1 MTESTF
7 VHTASGATSS
17 PDSGL
22 RGCLTLADLQ
32 TGDRCMILKVH
43 GHGGFRHRILELGF
57 VRGEEVRVLKNA
69 PLSDPIEYEIMGSHV
84 SLRRAEAKNIEVI
97 SLAEDAHPDN
107 DFLGTIEE
115 HVRAEVEAR
124 GKEITVAL
132 VGNPNCGKTSFFNY
146 ATGMREKVGNYS
158 GVTVD
163 SKIGTFHHRGYT
175 INLVDLPGTYSLTE
189 YSPEELYVRDYLDK
203 EEADLVLNIVN
214 AGALERNLYLT
225 TQLLD
230 RNHQIVMALNMF
242 DELQRS
248 GDTLDYDSLSEMLGF
263 PIVPVIART
272 GWGIENVLEA
282 IVQVYTG
289 TAQRTRHIHVNY
301 GEEMEAAIADIKQLI
316 NKNESVRGLYPLRYV
331 SLKLIENDKTTRE
344 QFAHLPNS
352 TEVFAAAD
360 KYRARFEKETGEDIS
375 SYISDLKF
383 GFIRGALHETF
394 TPNQREDKE
403 QLGYALDKIL
413 TNRWLGFPIL
423 FVFLFLMFEVTFVLG
438 AYPQDWIELGVSALG
453 EWVRSIMPAGMLTD
467 LLVDGV
473 ITGVGSVLVFV
484 PQILILFFFISALED
499 TGYMARAAF
508 IMDRVMHKM
517 GLHGKSFIPYIIGF
531 GCSVPAVLAAR
542 TLENPKDRIL
552 TIITIPFISCSA
564 RLPVYLLLVAAFF
577 PNHQA
582 LILLSIY
589 LIGLVFAILTSLI
602 ISKTSFRQTPS
613 PFVMELPPY
622 RIPTLRNTL
631 IHMWD
636 KAAEW
641 LKRVSTL
648 VLLASVL
655 IWGLGYFPRGN
666 QESGVKSQ
674 DSMQTEWTAAQ
685 QLEQSYLGQFGK
697 AIEPIFEPLGLE
709 WRAGVS
715 LIAGAAAK
723 EVIAS
728 SMAVLY
734 EADASQESGAKSQ
747 ESAGD
752 ENASL
757 ALKLQSLTNANGE
770 KIYTPR
776 AAYAMML
783 FILLYFPCISTLATI
798 RKEIGGKWMW
808 FSLIYSTGLAWLV
821 AFAFFQLG

>member
-1 MTESTF
+1 MNDNLQHTNST
-7 VHTASGATSS
+7 
-17 PDSGL
+17 
-22 RGCLTLADLQ
+22 LTLADMQ

-115 HVRAEVEAR
+115 HVRAEVETR

-132 VGNPNCGKTSFFNY
+132 VGNPNCGKTSFFNF

-189 YSPEELYVRDYLDK
+189 YSPEELYVRDYLDTQ
-203 EEADLVLNIVN
+203 EADLVLNIVN
-214 AGALERNLYLT
+214 AGTLERNLYLT
-225 TQLLD
+225 TQLID
-230 RNHQIVMALNMF
+230 RNHPIVMALNMF
-242 DELQRS
+242 DELKRS
-248 GDTLDYDSLSEMLGF
+248 GDQLDYQALSTMLGF

-289 TAQRTRHIHVNY
+289 TAQQTRHIHINY
-301 GEEMEAAIADIKQLI
+301 GEEMEAAIANIKSLI
-316 NKNESVRGLYPLRYV
+316 NENESIRGLYPLRYM
-331 SLKLIENDKTTRE
+331 SLKLIEHDKTTIA
-344 QFAHLPNS
+344 QFADLPNGKAILA
-352 TEVFAAAD
+352 TAD
-360 KYRARFEKETGEDIS
+360 KYRKRFEKETGEDIAS
-375 SYISDLKF
+375 HISDLKF

-394 TPNQREDKE
+394 KPNQRHDKQ

-423 FVFLFLMFEVTFVLG
+423 FVFLFLMFEATFVLG
-438 AYPQDWIELGVSALG
+438 AYPQDWIDLGVGALG
-453 EWVRSIMPAGMLTD
+453 DWVRNVMPAGMFTD

-508 IMDRVMHKM
+508 IMDKLMHKM

-531 GCSVPAVLAAR
+531 GCSVPAILAAR

-552 TIITIPFISCSA
+552 TIITIPFVSCSA
-564 RLPVYLLLVAAFF
+564 RLPVYLVLVAAFF
-577 PNHQA
+577 PHHQA

-589 LIGLVFAILTSLI
+589 LIGLLFAILTSLI
-602 ISKTSFRQTPS
+602 ISKTSFQQTLS

-655 IWGLGYFPRGN
+655 IWGLGYFPQHKG
-666 QESGVKSQ
+666 E
-674 DSMQTEWTAAQ
+674 DITPTQ

-697 AIEPIFEPLGLE
+697 AIEPVFKPLGLE

-728 SMAVLY
+728 SMGVLY
-734 EADASQESGAKSQ
+734 EVE
-747 ESAGD
+747 GD
-752 ENASL
+752 IEEDNTAL
-757 ALKLQSLTNANGE
+757 ATRLANLTDANGN
-770 KIYTPR
+770 KMYTPQ

-808 FSLIYSTGLAWLV
+808 FSLIYSTTLAWVV
-821 AFAFFQLG
+821 AFAFYQIG

>member
-1 MTESTF
+1 MNDNDINETRT
-7 VHTASGATSS
+7 VSS
-17 PDSGL
+17 
-22 RGCLTLADLQ
+22 RGGELTLADLQ

-69 PLSDPIEYEIMGSHV
+69 PLADPIEYEIMGSHV

-163 SKIGTFHHRGYT
+163 SKVGTFHHRGYT

-214 AGALERNLYLT
+214 AGTLERNLYLT

-230 RNHQIVMALNMF
+230 RNHQIVMALNMY

-248 GDTLDYDSLSEMLGF
+248 GDTLHHEQLSEMLGF

-289 TAQRTRHIHVNY
+289 TAHETRHVHINY
-301 GEEMEAAIADIKQLI
+301 GEEMEAAIAHIKTLI
-316 NKNESVRGLYPLRYV
+316 NKNESIRGLYPLRYV
-331 SLKLIENDKTTRE
+331 SLKLIEHDKTTRE
-344 QFAHLPNS
+344 QFAALPNS
-352 TEVFAAAD
+352 AEVFAAAD
-360 KYRARFEKETGEDIS
+360 KYRAKFEKETGEDIS
-375 SYISDLKF
+375 SYISDLRF

-403 QLGYALDKIL
+403 QLGYALDKVL

-423 FVFLFLMFEVTFVLG
+423 FIFLFLMFEVTFVLG
-438 AYPQDWIELGVSALG
+438 AYPQDWIEIGVSALG
-453 EWVRSIMPAGMLTD
+453 DWVRSIMPAGMLTD

-508 IMDRVMHKM
+508 IMDKVMHKM

-577 PNHQA
+577 PHHQA

-589 LIGLVFAILTSLI
+589 LIGLLFAILTSLI
-602 ISKTSFRQTPS
+602 ISKTSFKQTPS

-636 KAAEW
+636 KASEW

-648 VLLASVL
+648 VLLASII
-655 IWGLGYFPRGN
+655 IWGLGYFPQHKGEN
-666 QESGVKSQ
+666 LTSS
-674 DSMQTEWTAAQ
+674 Q
-685 QLEQSYLGQFGK
+685 QLEQSYLGKAGK
-697 AIEPIFEPLGLE
+697 AIEPIFTPLGLE

-734 EADASQESGAKSQ
+734 DVEDAE
-747 ESAGD
+747 D

-757 ALKLQSLTNANGE
+757 ARKLQSLTDAQGN

-798 RKEIGGKWMW
+798 RKEIGAKWMW
-808 FSLIYSTGLAWLV
+808 FSLLYSTALAWLI
-821 AFAFFQLG
+821 AFLFYQI

>member
-1 MTESTF
+1 MQTTQRQ
-7 VHTASGATSS
+7 HTS
-17 PDSGL
+17 
-22 RGCLTLADLQ
+22 TLADMQ

-163 SKIGTFHHRGYT
+163 SKVGTFHHRGYT

-214 AGALERNLYLT
+214 AGTLERNLYLT

-248 GDTLDYDSLSEMLGF
+248 GDKLDYHSLSEMLGF

-289 TAQRTRHIHVNY
+289 TAHETRHVHINY
-301 GEEMEAAIADIKQLI
+301 GEEMEAAIADIKRLI
-316 NKNESVRGLYPLRYV
+316 NRNESIRGLYPLRYM
-331 SLKLIENDKTTRE
+331 SLKLIEHDKTTRE
-344 QFAHLPNS
+344 QFAELPNS
-352 TEVFAAAD
+352 AEIFAAAD
-360 KYRARFEKETGEDIS
+360 KYRTKFEKETGEDIA
-375 SYISDLKF
+375 SYISDLRF

-403 QLGYALDKIL
+403 QLGYALDKVL

-438 AYPQDWIELGVSALG
+438 AYPQDWIESAVSAASCAL
-453 EWVRSIMPAGMLTD
+453 RNIMPAGMFTD

-484 PQILILFFFISALED
+484 PQILILFFFISVLED

-508 IMDRVMHKM
+508 IMDKVMHKM

-577 PNHQA
+577 PHHQA

-589 LIGLVFAILTSLI
+589 LIGLLFAILTSLI

-636 KAAEW
+636 KASEW

-648 VLLASVL
+648 VLLASIL
-655 IWGLGYFPRGN
+655 IWGLGYFPQATAPLPSPLQGGN
-666 QESGVKSQ
+666 SAVVEVS
-674 DSMQTEWTAAQ
+674 AAQ
-685 QLEQSYLGQFGK
+685 QLEQSYLGQFGRI
-697 AIEPIFEPLGLE
+697 IEPIFKPLGLE

-734 EADASQESGAKSQ
+734 DEAPFNSPIEGENSTV
-747 ESAGD
+747 D
-752 ENASL
+752 ERQSL
-757 ALKLQSLTNANGE
+757 AVRLQSLTDANGN
-770 KIYTPR
+770 KVYTPL

-798 RKEIGGKWMW
+798 RKEIGAKWMW
-808 FSLIYSTGLAWLV
+808 FSLLYSTALAWLV
-821 AFAFFQLG
+821 AFAFYQI